1 MPQQEE
7 IFEEDETKI
16 IEEDGTELIDV
27 REEFEEVKGTAGGE
41 GGTVG

>member
-7 IFEEDETKI
+7 IFEEDDTEI
-16 IEEDGTELIDV
+16 IEPDGEVIEE